1 MGCYPSRTDVTTM
14 SGSQEALSPQASPT
28 PVAGCCAI
36 GVKGQSASN
45 TNKGENQATKP
56 TDNGWVNGDSKA
68 TPGEP
73 GASPN
78 AAETKPPVPDIEGK
92 ENQDPDAPS
101 GSLPGALGEE
111 EAATTSSQPVVEK
124 QELEPKPEIT
134 EVPSASAETPSK
146 YRAFVPVRGEYVPVA
161 AAVEGQGDID
171 FEAEKQKIEAQFC
184 ALEKALD
191 EGTME
196 RSEIE
201 RQFEALT
208 NQAARLRRLQ
218 AAAQSAPPAPAS
230 ASASDSAAAK
240 PPVKLVPTAP
250 PAQLAPLVP
259 KTLAPIAATEGAGA
273 TPTMAVVHWKGVT
286 KKKFVV
292 YRDAIVEKYGD
303 GPEGIKSIER
313 IPNRIL
319 ITVPVAE
326 VMLKILADETLD
338 PRPEPYRLPGGNNA
352 PKPASGLSKPGA
364 LQANASSLLA
374 PPDGLAPLRSPSSQA
389 SVRTASPFA
398 R

>member
-1 MGCYPSRTDVTTM
+1 MGCYPSRADVTVLP
-14 SGSQEALSPQASPT
+14 GNQALSPQASPT

-36 GVKGQSASN
+36 GAKGHQ
-45 TNKGENQATKP
+45 GEIPPTKSTGP
-56 TDNGWVNGDSKA
+56 AENGWVNGDSKA

-73 GASPN
+73 RPSPS
-78 AAETKPPVPDIEGK
+78 AEETKVTTTDK
-92 ENQDPDAPS
+92 ENQNPQDSNDPLPDP
-101 GSLPGALGEE
+101 LPGAMGEE
-111 EAATTSSQPVVEK
+111 QGIPSSNAPTVDKKVPEDETAA
-124 QELEPKPEIT
+124 EP
-134 EVPSASAETPSK
+134 PSK

-161 AAVEGQGDID
+161 AAVEDQGDID

-184 ALEKALD
+184 VLEKALD
-191 EGTME
+191 EGTMP

-201 RQFEALT
+201 SQFESLT

-218 AAAQSAPPAPAS
+218 AAAEAKAAPQTS
-230 ASASDSAAAK
+230 SK
-240 PPVKLVPTAP
+240 PPVKLVPSAS
-250 PAQLAPLVP
+250 PAQLAPLAP
-259 KTLAPIAATEGAGA
+259 KTLAPIAAAEGAGA

-303 GPEGIKSIER
+303 GPDGIKSIER

-326 VMLKILADETLD
+326 VMLKILADESLD
-338 PRPEPYRLPGGNNA
+338 PRPEPYRLPGGHSA

-364 LQANASSLLA
+364 LQANSSSLLA

-389 SVRTASPFA
+389 NVRTASPFG